1 MIEMKQIV
9 RKFSLGE
16 ETITAVNN
24 ANLTIDSGEF
34 VAITGPS
41 GSGKSTLMNI
51 IGLLDKADSGTYM
64 LDGIDV
70 TDLTDDEQSVI
81 RNQKIGFVFQSF
93 YLLQKQTAL
102 ENVMVPLL
110 YRGMH
115 EKEARTRSMNMLEKL
130 KLADRYKHLPN
141 QLSGGQQ
148 QRVAIARALAGEPAL
163 ILADEPTGALDQST
177 GREILALL
185 KELNAGGQTIV
196 MIIHD
201 ESIANQTGR
210 LVRIEDGKLCEGVT
224 SGKEAADEAGNDD

>member
-1 MIEMKQIV
+1 
-9 RKFSLGE
+9 
-16 ETITAVNN
+16 
-24 ANLTIDSGEF
+24 
-34 VAITGPS
+34 
-41 GSGKSTLMNI
+41 
-51 IGLLDKADSGTYM
+51 
-64 LDGIDV
+64 
-70 TDLTDDEQSVI
+70 
-81 RNQKIGFVFQSF
+81 
-93 YLLQKQTAL
+93 
-102 ENVMVPLL
+102 MVPLL

-196 MIIHD
+196 MITHD

-210 LVRIEDGKLCEGVT
+210 IVRIEDGKLCEGVT
-224 SGKEAADEAGNDD
+224 SGKEAADESGNDD